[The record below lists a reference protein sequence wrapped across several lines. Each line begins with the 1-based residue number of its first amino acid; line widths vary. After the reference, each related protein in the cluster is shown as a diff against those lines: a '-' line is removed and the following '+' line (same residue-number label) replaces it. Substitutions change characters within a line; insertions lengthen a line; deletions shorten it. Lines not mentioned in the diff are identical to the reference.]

1 MNEPIY
7 FEDLPIGNK
16 KQHMYATYVLQEL
29 IQKGYIKVNN
39 NNHLFP
45 INIEYLST
53 FCQKE
58 IETNLKNKMKKQ
70 NIKSTK
76 IPVKVTYAYDD
87 ENVFI
92 TLANEH
98 YQKKIKNVITEC
110 DETE

>member
-29 IQKGYIKVNN
+29 ILKGYIKVNVNKN
-39 NNHLFP
+39 NLFP
-45 INIEYLST
+45 INLEYLST

-58 IETNLKNKMKKQ
+58 IETNLKNKIKKT

-76 IPVKVTYAYDD
+76 IPVKVMYSYDD
-87 ENVFI
+87 DNVCLDI
-92 TLANEH
+92 STN
-98 YQKKIKNVITEC
+98 YYKNVRVC
-110 DETE
+110 